1 MRFRASTVGTVLSEL
16 DKLKCFT
23 N

>member
-1 MRFRASTVGTVLSEL
+1 MGFRASTVGTVLSEL